1 MKEGIAKELAL
12 LLKGDVQGSVE
23 AIKKSLMQ
31 LNTKDVKID
40 IMHADVGNISE
51 SDVMLAVVSNA
62 VIMGFNVK
70 VDEGAELLAAKEGI
84 EIKIYGIIYE
94 AIQDVAA
101 AMEGLLEPIEKE
113 IFVGRASVK
122 QVFKVTKAGTIAG
135 CVVVKGKMVRTGTV
149 KLIRSKE
156 VVYEGKIAGLKRF
169 KDDVRE
175 VAEGTECGIGLE
187 RHNDIREGD
196 LIEIYTIEKVARRL
210 ESRKDR

>member
-1 MKEGIAKELAL
+1 M
-12 LLKGDVQGSVE
+12 LLKGDVQGSIE
-23 AIKKSLMQ
+23 AIKKSLSQ
-31 LNTKDVKID
+31 LDTKDVKID

-51 SDVMLAVVSNA
+51 SDVMLALVSNA

-70 VDEGAELLAAKEGI
+70 IDEGAQVLAAKEGV
-84 EIKIYGIIYE
+84 EIKMYGIIYE
-94 AIQDVAA
+94 LIQDVGA

-135 CVVVKGKMVRTGTV
+135 SIVVKGRMTRIGIA

-156 VVYEGKIAGLKRF
+156 IVYEGKIGGLKRF
-169 KDDVRE
+169 KDDVKE
-175 VAEGTECGIGLE
+175 VLEGVECGISLDK
-187 RHNDIREGD
+187 HNDIREGD
-196 LIEIYTIEKVARRL
+196 LIELYTIEKVARRL